1 MKKREEIIFIG
12 KREESLP
19 KIKDFEKMI
28 KNEIRPHP
36 GFFVSAVLLKFDDNM
51 VMGPAFLKKCYEII
65 ENEIWH
71 QKRSYYTLFFKG
83 TPPLKTK
90 RYEISRNGFLYPI
103 AKQILAEK
111 KFYRFL
117 TPTGWPVISEN
128 PVFFVF

>member
-1 MKKREEIIFIG
+1 LGVFSPVNEKREEIIFIG

-65 ENEIWH
+65 ENEI
-71 QKRSYYTLFFKG
+71 
-83 TPPLKTK
+83 
-90 RYEISRNGFLYPI
+90 
-103 AKQILAEK
+103 
-111 KFYRFL
+111 
-117 TPTGWPVISEN
+117 
-128 PVFFVF
+128 